1 MFYSKYF
8 CFTVIIFKGGT
19 QIAIRNIFDMK
30 DNLKN
35 SIQNDAVLGLVSL
48 GYKKNEATQFVEKVD
63 PNINSSQEI
72 IRQVLK
78 NVLSKEKN

>member
-1 MFYSKYF
+1 MLPKYF
-8 CFTVIIFKGGT
+8 FNFLVSIKKRNVRIIANIGL
-19 QIAIRNIFDMK
+19 IIAAIRNIFDMK

-63 PNINSSQEI
+63 LEFF
-72 IRQVLK
+72 
-78 NVLSKEKN
+78 